1 MSQTCSNL
9 IMGNQ
14 NGIGKVV
21 LVSLLLNWDML
32 TRVSAVTAS
41 DNDHQETA
49 VDFIITKW
57 S

>member
-32 TRVSAVTAS
+32 TRVSAVIAS
-41 DNDHQETA
+41 DNDHLETT
-49 VDFIITKW
+49 VDFIITK
-57 S
+57 

>member
-1 MSQTCSNL
+1 MFQTCSNL

-41 DNDHQETA
+41 DKDHQETA
-49 VDFIITKW
+49 VDFIITK
-57 S
+57 